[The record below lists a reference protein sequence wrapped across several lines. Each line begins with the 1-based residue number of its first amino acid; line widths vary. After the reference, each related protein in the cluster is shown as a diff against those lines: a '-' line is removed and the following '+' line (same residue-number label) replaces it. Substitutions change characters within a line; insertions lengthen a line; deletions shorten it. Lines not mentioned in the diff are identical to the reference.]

1 MPECYLGQTTR
12 AMRQLPL
19 KFIDLP
25 LPETRLWE
33 QLDDEP
39 KRTVIETLARL
50 LSQAVQAD
58 PGQEEAND

>member
-1 MPECYLGQTTR
+1 
-12 AMRQLPL
+12 MRQLPL

-58 PGQEEAND
+58 SGQEEAND

>member
-1 MPECYLGQTTR
+1 
-12 AMRQLPL
+12 MRQLPL

-25 LPETRLWE
+25 LPQTRRGE

-39 KRTVIETLARL
+39 KQAAIETLARL

>member
-1 MPECYLGQTTR
+1 
-12 AMRQLPL
+12 MRQLPL
-19 KFIDLP
+19 KLIDLP

-50 LSQAVQAD
+50 LSQAVQAH
-58 PGQEEAND
+58 PPQEEAND